1 MAGTIVPAT
10 PLLDGHGSGVGV
22 FRHCATLTFAGSQ
35 TIRSPG
41 ELRACRVIQAVIW
54 GSRHESR

>member
-35 TIRSPG
+35 TIRSPD
-41 ELRACRVIQAVIW
+41 ELRACRVIQAVI
-54 GSRHESR
+54 